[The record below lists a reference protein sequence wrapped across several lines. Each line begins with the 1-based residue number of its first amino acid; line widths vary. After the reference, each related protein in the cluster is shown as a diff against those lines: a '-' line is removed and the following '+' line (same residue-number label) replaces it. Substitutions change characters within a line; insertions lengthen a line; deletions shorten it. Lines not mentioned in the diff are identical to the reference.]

1 LKFIADLHIHSR
13 FSRATSRSLD
23 LRTLDFWA
31 ARKGLAVIGTGDA
44 THPEWFAEIQD
55 QLVEAEQ
62 GFYRLRDDMAYP
74 GGGATRFVLSV
85 EISNIYKKNKQVRKN
100 HNLILLPDIQ
110 TAERFNNRLAR
121 IGNIESDGRPI
132 LGMDAKDLL
141 ELCLDISQDIIFI
154 PAHIWTPWF
163 SVLGSKSGFDSIEE
177 CFEDLTRYIYA
188 LETGLSSD
196 PAMNTRLS
204 ALDRFILVSN
214 SDAHSA
220 AKLGREANLF
230 NTDFSF
236 PAMARAMRGEGGFE
250 GTVEFFPEEG
260 KYHLDGHRK
269 CHQRLEP
276 EETRRL
282 NGICPVCGKPVTLG
296 VMYRVEELADR
307 PAKAGSGDVS
317 PAINRFYH
325 SLIPLPEVL
334 AEVLET
340 GPQTKKVN
348 LIYEDLLAKLGPEL
362 FILREASLENIAR
375 AGGELLSL
383 GIERMRQGQVRL
395 AAGYDGEFGR
405 ISLFDPAE
413 RKSVLGQDALFA
425 LTVSRKKKKKSAKE
439 MISGSKTRPESS
451 STYTK
456 EERTQTILFP
466 DDPLLDDLNQLQREA
481 VTHGIGP
488 LSILAG
494 PGTGK
499 TLVLIR
505 RAAWLIREGFANPE
519 EILGVTF
526 TRQAA
531 DEMSSRL
538 ARTLPFNRQVTTM
551 PVMTFHALGARILS
565 EFSGREMKILSEDEA
580 LEAAKEAAKRSSYQ
594 PGEVKR
600 QISLAKQNLK
610 QPADLEDPDLSYLY
624 ERYERILSEDGSYDF
639 DDLIGKA
646 IALLEENPK
655 AAKKYQGCYR
665 YLLIDE
671 YQDINLA
678 QYRLTR
684 LLAPGPS
691 PNLNVIGDPDQ
702 AIYGFRGADA
712 AYFERFQEDFPG
724 GRVIKLKQNY
734 RNTDTILKASAQ
746 VIARNPSPDRVK
758 LFSGLSGPV
767 YLTTATAASPQSE
780 AEYVASQIES
790 LLGGTSHYTLDSGR
804 VDSSETSD
812 LSLKDIA
819 ILYRLHA
826 LAGPLVEAL
835 TRAGFPLQQAGIEP
849 LHETDELDFTVE
861 KISLLTMHA
870 AKGLEFEVVFIVGLE
885 EGVLPY
891 EPPNDRPVSLEEE
904 RRLFY
909 VAMTRAKRQLF
920 LTRARNRS
928 LFGIRRKPNPSP
940 FLQEISSRL
949 KTQAKLTRPAPR
961 AKQLELF

>member
-1 LKFIADLHIHSR
+1 MKFIADLHIHSR

-317 PAINRFYH
+317 PA
-325 SLIPLPEVL
+325 
-334 AEVLET
+334 
-340 GPQTKKVN
+340 
-348 LIYEDLLAKLGPEL
+348 
-362 FILREASLENIAR
+362 
-375 AGGELLSL
+375 
-383 GIERMRQGQVRL
+383 
-395 AAGYDGEFGR
+395 
-405 ISLFDPAE
+405 
-413 RKSVLGQDALFA
+413 
-425 LTVSRKKKKKSAKE
+425 
-439 MISGSKTRPESS
+439 
-451 STYTK
+451 
-456 EERTQTILFP
+456 
-466 DDPLLDDLNQLQREA
+466 
-481 VTHGIGP
+481 
-488 LSILAG
+488 
-494 PGTGK
+494 
-499 TLVLIR
+499 
-505 RAAWLIREGFANPE
+505 
-519 EILGVTF
+519 
-526 TRQAA
+526 
-531 DEMSSRL
+531 
-538 ARTLPFNRQVTTM
+538 
-551 PVMTFHALGARILS
+551 
-565 EFSGREMKILSEDEA
+565 
-580 LEAAKEAAKRSSYQ
+580 
-594 PGEVKR
+594 
-600 QISLAKQNLK
+600 
-610 QPADLEDPDLSYLY
+610 
-624 ERYERILSEDGSYDF
+624 
-639 DDLIGKA
+639 
-646 IALLEENPK
+646 
-655 AAKKYQGCYR
+655 
-665 YLLIDE
+665 
-671 YQDINLA
+671 
-678 QYRLTR
+678 
-684 LLAPGPS
+684 
-691 PNLNVIGDPDQ
+691 
-702 AIYGFRGADA
+702 
-712 AYFERFQEDFPG
+712 
-724 GRVIKLKQNY
+724 
-734 RNTDTILKASAQ
+734 
-746 VIARNPSPDRVK
+746 
-758 LFSGLSGPV
+758 
-767 YLTTATAASPQSE
+767 
-780 AEYVASQIES
+780 
-790 LLGGTSHYTLDSGR
+790 
-804 VDSSETSD
+804 
-812 LSLKDIA
+812 
-819 ILYRLHA
+819 
-826 LAGPLVEAL
+826 
-835 TRAGFPLQQAGIEP
+835 
-849 LHETDELDFTVE
+849 
-861 KISLLTMHA
+861 
-870 AKGLEFEVVFIVGLE
+870 
-885 EGVLPY
+885 
-891 EPPNDRPVSLEEE
+891 
-904 RRLFY
+904 
-909 VAMTRAKRQLF
+909 
-920 LTRARNRS
+920 
-928 LFGIRRKPNPSP
+928 
-940 FLQEISSRL
+940 
-949 KTQAKLTRPAPR
+949 
-961 AKQLELF
+961 